1 MIIIIFLFN
10 TIKKYKM
17 KDKIELIFIILLLY
31 VINFIYCLENNNNN
45 NNDIQTSITN
55 LQYKSISESFL
66 EIDSILLQIN
76 NEYDL
81 KKFHTRYISWDK
93 FPGEEII
100 LDELTKLLYLNSFDE
115 TNKIITNN
123 QFKNQILNYL
133 PKINENVNKVT
144 DHYYNIDPGWM
155 ANGYF
160 YCRYF
165 FINTNDN
172 DFNITALIFISFETE
187 DKKVFN
193 KITGHITNLVSN
205 IPIVF
210 NDLYYYLKLIL
221 ITVIIILI
229 IRFFFIIF
237 TGRS

>member
-1 MIIIIFLFN
+1 
-10 TIKKYKM
+10 M
-17 KDKIELIFIILLLY
+17 KNKIELIFIISLLY
-31 VINFIYCLENNNNN
+31 IINFIHCLENNN
-45 NNDIQTSITN
+45 DSIIQTSITN

-93 FPGEEII
+93 FPGEEIV
-100 LDELTKLLYLNSFDE
+100 LDELVKLLKLNSNSNDE
-115 TNKIITNN
+115 TNKLITDN

-144 DHYYNIDPGWM
+144 DHYFNIDPGWM
-155 ANGYF
+155 ANGYY

-172 DFNITALIFISFETE
+172 GFNITALIFISFETE

-193 KITGHITNLVSN
+193 KITGHITDLVSN

-210 NDLYYYLKLIL
+210 NNFYYYLKLIL
-221 ITVIIILI
+221 ITIIIILVIKFSLI
-229 IRFFFIIF
+229 IY
-237 TGRS
+237 GR